1 LLIIYRPYLWDGLF
15 NISTMKISVFAASS
29 SKIPEKYFKVAR
41 DLGKAIALSGNE
53 LVFGAGGIGLMGAM
67 ADEALKNKGR
77 VTGVIPRFM
86 VENGW
91 GHASINQT
99 IVTEDMNSR
108 KKKIFEISDAVIA
121 LPGGVGTLEELTEA
135 ITLKQLSLFKG
146 PVVIINTDGFYTTL
160 LKYFDELVEQNFMR
174 VEHKHMWDIASEP
187 EEAIKLVQNYNDWD
201 TDYVKI
207 ARI

>member
-1 LLIIYRPYLWDGLF
+1 
-15 NISTMKISVFAASS
+15 MKISVFAASS
-29 SKIPEKYFKVAR
+29 SKIPEKYFEAAR
-41 DLGKAIALSGNE
+41 ELGKLIATSGNE

-77 VTGVIPRFM
+77 VTGVIPKFM

-91 GHASINQT
+91 GHNSIDET
-99 IVTEDMNSR
+99 IVTPDMNSR

-135 ITLKQLSLFKG
+135 ITLKQLSQFKG
-146 PVVIINTDGFYTTL
+146 PIVILNTNGFYNTL
-160 LKYFDELVEQNFMR
+160 LQYFDQLISQNFMR
-174 VEHKHMWDIASEP
+174 PEHKKIWDVAETP
-187 EEAIKLVQNYNDWD
+187 TEAIRCVTEYKDWD